1 MEPDDATIC
10 EITDQV
16 CATLLQRGVTQGR
29 SDPPPDAPFIVGRVR
44 IHGSWEG
51 AVTLACASPLA
62 RRAAG
67 ALLEVAPEAVSGEEV
82 RDALGELTNIIVGN
96 VKALLPAP
104 SRMSIPAVREC
115 ALEAVHDEPPDDP
128 SDDPSGARELWFS
141 CEGDAM
147 VVRLVPKHGA
157 EGRGAG

>member
-16 CATLLQRGVTQGR
+16 CATLLHRGVTRGR
-29 SDPPPDAPFIVGRVR
+29 SDAPPDAPFIVGRVR

-67 ALLEVAPEAVSGEEV
+67 ALLEVPPEAVSGDDV

-115 ALEAVHDEPPDDP
+115 AFESVRDEPPDDP
-128 SDDPSGARELWFS
+128 GADRSGARELWFS
-141 CEGDAM
+141 CEGEAL
-147 VVRLVPKHGA
+147 VVSLVPMHGA
-157 EGRGAG
+157 AAPGAG